1 VKKMVIPDRAVL
13 DKTFTAIDSRRSQLI
28 SELQELCRQP
38 SIAAQ
43 SIGMGET
50 AEMVRRMMEEAG
62 LKAEIVPTGG
72 HPVVYGEID
81 VGAPRTLLF
90 YNHYDVQPPEPLD
103 EWTYPPFGAQ
113 IHDGVLYARGVSDN
127 KGNFAARIQA
137 VRLLREAAGGLPV
150 NIKFLVEGEEEIGSG
165 HLGEFIVANRD
176 RLRADGAIWESGY
189 KDAHGR
195 PGLYFGVKG
204 ILYVELRVRGAN
216 RDLHSAGAA
225 VIENPAWRLVWA
237 LNTLKGPDERVLL
250 EGFYDDVAPPS
261 ESDLAW
267 ADRSR
272 PEEEAAR
279 LAGLGIKQY
288 LLGLSG
294 RELAVKSL
302 FQPTCTICGLTA
314 GYQGEGSKTVL
325 PKVASVKLDFRLV
338 PNQNPERVLASLK
351 AHLAGHGFGDF
362 EVLVH
367 GAEPAGRT
375 PMDASIAR
383 VLIETA
389 REAYGVEPN
398 VSPTQA
404 GSGPMH
410 WLVDELGIPTGSMG
424 VGWHRANNHAPDE
437 SIKVDDYFENM
448 KHVVLL
454 MARFATVE

>member
-1 VKKMVIPDRAVL
+1 MRIPDEATLEKVVRVIEAHRAGL
-13 DKTFTAIDSRRSQLI
+13 L
-28 SELQELCRQP
+28 SELQALCRQP

-43 SIGMGET
+43 NIGMPET
-50 AEMVRRMMEEAG
+50 AEMVRRMMEDAG
-62 LKAEIVPTGG
+62 LKAETVPTGG
-72 HPVVYGEID
+72 HPVVYGELD

-103 EWTYPPFGAQ
+103 EWTHPPFGAE

-137 VRLLREAAGGLPV
+137 VRLLREVAGDLPV
-150 NIKFLVEGEEEIGSG
+150 NVKFVVEGEEETGSG
-165 HLGEFIVANRD
+165 HLGEFITANRD
-176 RLRADGAIWESGY
+176 RLRADGAVWESGY
-189 KDAHGR
+189 KDTHGR

-250 EGFYDDVAPPS
+250 DGFYDDVLPPT
-261 ESDLAW
+261 EEDLAW
-267 ADRSR
+267 AGDST
-272 PEEEAAR
+272 PEQEAAR
-279 LAGLGIKQY
+279 LAGLGLKQH
-288 LLGLSG
+288 LLGLTG
-294 RELAVKSL
+294 RDLVVKSL

-314 GYQGEGSKTVL
+314 GYQGAGSKTVL
-325 PKVASVKLDFRLV
+325 PKVASAKLDFRLV
-338 PNQNPERVLASLK
+338 PRQKPDKVLAALK
-351 AHLAGHGFGDF
+351 EHLHGHGYGDI
-362 EVLVH
+362 ELLVH

-375 PMDASIAR
+375 PLDAHIAK
-383 VLIETA
+383 VLIATA

-410 WLVDELGIPTGSMG
+410 WFVDELGIPTGSMG

-437 SIKVDDYFENM
+437 SIRVDDYFDNM
-448 KHVVLL
+448 RHVVLL
-454 MARFATVE
+454 MARFANA